1 MEICIEKQLI
11 NIVYSVILGL
21 IFGGIYDIIR
31 ITQVLCRV
39 VSYSG
44 EKGSGYCSMKR
55 GKTAAVVF
63 AVTDSLFMLSVCVI
77 FSLFT
82 YAADNGHFRMFM
94 LIFAICGFVLYYN
107 TLGRL
112 VMLVSDAIA
121 RFLVKAFRAVV
132 LIPLTWTSRMIGR
145 ALGFVWRKT
154 FGIAVRAAADD
165 IMRRRRKRYLA
176 QLVRDIAFP
185 EINLKE

>member
-44 EKGSGYCSMKR
+44 AKGSGYCVMKK
-55 GKTAAVVF
+55 GKPAAVVF

-94 LIFAICGFVLYYN
+94 LVAALCGFVLYYN

-121 RFLVKAFRAVV
+121 RFLVKAFRTVI
-132 LIPLTWTSRMIGR
+132 LIPLMWVLRLLGR
-145 ALGFVWRKT
+145 AFGFVMRKT
-154 FGIAVRAAADD
+154 IGVVYRAAAND
-165 IMRRRRKRYLA
+165 IMRRRAKRFLS
-176 QLVRDIAFP
+176 QLGWDIAFP
-185 EINLKE
+185 EIDLKE

>member
-31 ITQVLCRV
+31 ITQVLCRI

-44 EKGSGYCSMKR
+44 SKGSGYCVMKK
-55 GKTAAVVF
+55 GKPAAVVF
-63 AVTDSLFMLSVCVI
+63 AVTDSLFMLTVCVI

-94 LIFAICGFVLYYN
+94 PFSALAGFVLYYN

-112 VMLVSDAIA
+112 VMLVSDAVA
-121 RFLVKAFRAVV
+121 RFLTKVFRAV
-132 LIPLTWTSRMIGR
+132 ILTPFMWLSRLLGR
-145 ALGFVWRKT
+145 AFGFVLRKT
-154 FGIAVRAAADD
+154 IGVAVRAASED
-165 IMRRRRKRYLA
+165 IMRRRAERFLA
-176 QLVRDIAFP
+176 QLARDIAFP
-185 EINLKE
+185 EINFKE